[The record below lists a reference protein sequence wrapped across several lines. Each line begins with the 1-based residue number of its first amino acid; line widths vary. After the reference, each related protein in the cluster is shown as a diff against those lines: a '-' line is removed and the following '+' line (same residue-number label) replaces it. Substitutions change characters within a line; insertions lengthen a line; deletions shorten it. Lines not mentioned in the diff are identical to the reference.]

1 MDLSNL
7 SPENILKQKELAHGI
22 VYDDPIPEPQNSPQ
36 LTAEDKIDRE
46 IESLKVK
53 KEEVLMESS
62 LTKQIKKAPDSNP
75 AIPENGPPLQTGWKN
90 LPIAILPSEGFF
102 YPPNTQIA
110 IRSAEVKEI
119 RHFSSI
125 DESDVLDINSKLNMI
140 LSACSV
146 VKFGNQGVVSYK
158 ELKQE
163 DRFFIVMAIRDLTFI
178 KGENRI
184 ILKPQT
190 ECGGQK
196 DCPFSQGV
204 ELRTGV
210 LSRYKIPDK
219 LMQYY
224 SPADRKFIFQ
234 IPKVG
239 KKLSITIPS
248 IGVMEIFS
256 NYTSQKI
263 QSGQEVDDSFIKIAP
278 YIYESWKDL
287 DFKKIEQL
295 EKESSNWSKEEFS
308 VYFEVVDQLKI
319 GTKLEVSLPCSK
331 CGAEEVTARISFPRG
346 FRSLFVISDIF
357 GELL

>member
-22 VYDDPIPEPQNSPQ
+22 VYDDPLPPSPNPSQ
-36 LTAEDKIDRE
+36 LTAEDRIERE
-46 IESLKVK
+46 IESLKFK

-62 LTKQIKKAPDSNP
+62 LSRQMKKQAEPSPVKTDTGSI
-75 AIPENGPPLQTGWKN
+75 LQTGWKN
-90 LPIAILPSEGFF
+90 LPVTILPSEGFF
-102 YPPNTQIA
+102 YPSNTQIA
-110 IRSAEVKEI
+110 IRAAEVKEI

-125 DESDVLDINSKLNMI
+125 DETDVLDINNKLNLI
-140 LSACSV
+140 LSSCSV

-190 ECGGQK
+190 GCGENK
-196 DCPFSQGV
+196 DCPFAAGV

-219 LMQYY
+219 LMKYY
-224 SPADRKFIFQ
+224 SPADRKFIFE
-234 IPKVG
+234 IPKLG
-239 KKLSITIPS
+239 KKLSLTVPS
-248 IGVMEIFS
+248 IGIMEIFS
-256 NYTSQKI
+256 NYTNQRI
-263 QSGQEVDDSFIKIAP
+263 QTGKEVDESFIKIAP
-278 YIYESWKDL
+278 YIYEDWRDL
-287 DFKKIEQL
+287 DVKKIEQL
-295 EKESSNWSKEEFS
+295 EKESMNWSKEEFS

-319 GTKLEVSLPCSK
+319 GTKLEISLPCSK